1 MKKKLTAVLTSGVM
15 LVSALAYN
23 RVYGFGLME
32 GRTLTAAPENML
44 NVQVTDS
51 SQQPLNGVVMSM
63 KNASGLEIGRFGGN
77 TGIYES
83 ENFKVNTNG
92 YFNEPWSTFA
102 QFVQPNN
109 LLEVETRTSIGS
121 GIYSEYTAGESMSLC
136 AGQSC
141 FADLITYPAGEQT
154 AFTLGANQMAIYVD
168 DAWSSVS
175 NKGYYS
181 ISGTKKYFIKNNMVG
196 KVTSLSRS
204 NSSAF
209 EIIVAKKG
217 EATEHT
223 KCKIGGFQ
231 PCTQNTE
238 YVLYRMHLQELCPEN
253 CNASGFIISDDMILD
268 ARQDTNAFGAIS
280 SAIVV
285 IESGGVLSVPIPDA
299 EGYVEFY
306 VNKNTREFTTHISGM
321 REQGSSWKYFNTD
334 ENCQA
339 VQTETVTIQAVPF
352 PTAGITIS
360 ELLAGNY
367 SIEVLSVPDGYANP
381 GTIPVTVTN
390 SQQVQTL
397 NIVLE
402 KAGAKGDV
410 NANSLI
416 DISDATLVLTH
427 YAQTA
432 AGMGGSLSEAQLK
445 AGDTDGDSSIT
456 ISDATAILRY
466 YAEKAA
472 GLNPTW

>member
-1 MKKKLTAVLTSGVM
+1 
-15 LVSALAYN
+15 
-23 RVYGFGLME
+23 
-32 GRTLTAAPENML
+32 
-44 NVQVTDS
+44 
-51 SQQPLNGVVMSM
+51 
-63 KNASGLEIGRFGGN
+63 
-77 TGIYES
+77 
-83 ENFKVNTNG
+83 
-92 YFNEPWSTFA
+92 
-102 QFVQPNN
+102 
-109 LLEVETRTSIGS
+109 
-121 GIYSEYTAGESMSLC
+121 
-136 AGQSC
+136 
-141 FADLITYPAGEQT
+141 
-154 AFTLGANQMAIYVD
+154 
-168 DAWSSVS
+168 
-175 NKGYYS
+175 
-181 ISGTKKYFIKNNMVG
+181 
-196 KVTSLSRS
+196 
-204 NSSAF
+204 
-209 EIIVAKKG
+209 
-217 EATEHT
+217 
-223 KCKIGGFQ
+223 
-231 PCTQNTE
+231 
-238 YVLYRMHLQELCPEN
+238 
-253 CNASGFIISDDMILD
+253 MILD
-268 ARQDTNAFGAIS
+268 ARQDTNEFGAIS

-456 ISDATAILRY
+456 ISDETAILRY